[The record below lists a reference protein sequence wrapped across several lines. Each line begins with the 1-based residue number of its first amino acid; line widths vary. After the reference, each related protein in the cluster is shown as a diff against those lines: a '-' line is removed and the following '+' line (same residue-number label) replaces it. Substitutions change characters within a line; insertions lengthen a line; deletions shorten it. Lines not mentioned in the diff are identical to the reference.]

1 MRTDNDTWDI
11 TTSVGSTA
19 LFVAAARALEGQ
31 KPEPLAVDPY
41 AEVFCR
47 AVGGGWADVLDGVD
61 SDVYEE
67 APAYSR
73 LRSDFGGHFV
83 SFQGART
90 KYFDAY
96 FTAAADAGVRQIV
109 ILAAGLDSRAYRLP
123 WPDGTVVYE
132 LDQPQVLAFKRKALD
147 DHGDAPG
154 AERREVAV
162 DLRDDWPTA
171 LKASGFDPSRPSA
184 WVVEGLLI
192 YLPASAQEQLFE
204 GVDALSSPGSWVA
217 VEEGRPMPKAA
228 FEAKRAEERTAG
240 AEGTFFT
247 LVYNEQHAP
256 ADEWFAAHGWTA
268 EATQLATY
276 LRELGRPTPKDDPD
290 VSPMVGSI
298 SLVSATKR

>member
-1 MRTDNDTWDI
+1 MRTDNYTWDI

-19 LFVAAARALEGQ
+19 LFVSAARALEGQ

-83 SFQGART
+83 SFQGTRT

-96 FTAAADAGVRQIV
+96 FAAAAAADAGVRQIV

-132 LDQPQVLAFKRKALD
+132 LAQPEVLAFKRKALD
-147 DHGDAPG
+147 DRGRGGQAHAPG
-154 AERREVAV
+154 GLRGQAGGGTDRWCGRHVLHAGLQRAAHTGRR
-162 DLRDDWPTA
+162 
-171 LKASGFDPSRPSA
+171 
-184 WVVEGLLI
+184 VVRR
-192 YLPASAQEQLFE
+192 
-204 GVDALSSPGSWVA
+204 SWVD
-217 VEEGRPMPKAA
+217 GRS
-228 FEAKRAEERTAG
+228 
-240 AEGTFFT
+240 
-247 LVYNEQHAP
+247 HP
-256 ADEWFAAHGWTA
+256 AHTS
-268 EATQLATY
+268 Y
-276 LRELGRPTPKDDPD
+276 LRELGRPAPEDDPD

>member
-1 MRTDNDTWDI
+1 MRTDKDSWDI
-11 TTSVGSTA
+11 TSSVGSTA
-19 LFVAAARALEGQ
+19 LFVAAARALERQ

-47 AVGGGWADVLDGVD
+47 AVGGGWADVLDGAD
-61 SDVYEE
+61 SDVYEV

-73 LRSDFGGHFV
+73 LRTDFGGHFV

-96 FTAAADAGVRQIV
+96 FAAAADSGVRQIV
-109 ILAAGLDSRAYRLP
+109 ILAAGLDSRAHRLP

-147 DHGDAPG
+147 DHGDEPR

-162 DLRDDWPTA
+162 DLRDDWPAA

-184 WVVEGLLI
+184 WIAEGLLI

-204 GVDALSSPGSWVA
+204 GIDALASPGSWVA
-217 VEEGRPMPKAA
+217 VEEARPMPQAV

-256 ADEWFAAHGWTA
+256 ADEWFTAHGWAA
-268 EATQLATY
+268 EATQLSGY
-276 LRELGRPTPKDDPD
+276 LRELGRPVPEDDPD
-290 VSPMVGSI
+290 VTPMADSI